1 MMKAKTAIVTGAT
14 SGIGA
19 AISRS
24 LVAQGFNIMMAGR
37 RTEKLEALAAQLGE
51 TAKFTATDV
60 SKRDDVL
67 SLVNQTNDAFGQVDV
82 LINNAGIMPISL
94 YASRK
99 VGDWDKMIDV
109 NLKGTLYG
117 IDAVLPQMIE
127 RQSGHIINVA
137 SIAGL
142 QTGPAFGVYS
152 ATKSGVRVL
161 SEGLRQEVASQ
172 NIRVTTI
179 SPGTIE
185 TELFGTITDPA
196 VLEVLGQGLSYQP
209 MQPQEIAD
217 TVVFAL
223 SQSEAVCMGEIVVRP
238 TGQGAMN

>member
-1 MMKAKTAIVTGAT
+1 MAQERTAIVTGAT

-19 AISRS
+19 AVSRS
-24 LVAQGFNIMMAGR
+24 LVAQGYNVMMAGR
-37 RTEKLEALAAQLGE
+37 RKQNLEALAAELGDK
-51 TAKFTATDV
+51 AKFALADV
-60 SKRDDVL
+60 SKRHDVL
-67 SLVNQTNDAFGQVDV
+67 SLIDQTNDVFGQVDV

-99 VGDWDKMIDV
+99 VDDWETMINV

-127 RQSGHIINVA
+127 RQSGHIVNVA

-152 ATKSGVRVL
+152 ATKSGVRAL

-172 NIRVTTI
+172 NIRVTII
-179 SPGTIE
+179 SPGKVE

-196 VLEVLGQGLSYQP
+196 VLEVLGQGVSYQP
-209 MQPQEIAD
+209 MQPQNIAD
-217 TVVFAL
+217 AILFAL
-223 SQSEAVCMGEIVVRP
+223 SQPDAVCIGEIVVRP
-238 TGQGAMN
+238 TGQGAMA